1 MKDGMSSIDLKW
13 TDEKLKGITLKYTKL
28 STFTKENPQAY
39 NMLKRKGKEKFDEFT
54 SHMQKLRPPFT
65 DDELRKIA
73 LKYNNYTELKSM
85 ERNIESAIVKGI
97 DPVAVK
103 CAYSPQSTM
112 CTVYA
117 AKAK

>member
-1 MKDGMSSIDLKW
+1 MKTEISFVIAVAFAIIIL
-13 TDEKLKGITLKYTKL
+13 IL
-28 STFTKENPQAY
+28 SMAHNQ
-39 NMLKRKGKEKFDEFT
+39 
-54 SHMQKLRPPFT
+54 
-65 DDELRKIA
+65 
-73 LKYNNYTELKSM
+73 YTELKSM

>member
-1 MKDGMSSIDLKW
+1 MKTENSFVIAVAFAV
-13 TDEKLKGITLKYTKL
+13 ITLIL
-28 STFTKENPQAY
+28 SMAHNQ
-39 NMLKRKGKEKFDEFT
+39 
-54 SHMQKLRPPFT
+54 
-65 DDELRKIA
+65 
-73 LKYNNYTELKSM
+73 YTELKSM

-117 AKAK
+117 VKAK

>member
-1 MKDGMSSIDLKW
+1 MKTELGFIIAVTL
-13 TDEKLKGITLKYTKL
+13 GVITLIC
-28 STFTKENPQAY
+28 SMAHNQ
-39 NMLKRKGKEKFDEFT
+39 
-54 SHMQKLRPPFT
+54 
-65 DDELRKIA
+65 
-73 LKYNNYTELKSM
+73 YTELKSM

-117 AKAK
+117 AKTK

>member
-1 MKDGMSSIDLKW
+1 MVN
-13 TDEKLKGITLKYTKL
+13 
-28 STFTKENPQAY
+28 F
-39 NMLKRKGKEKFDEFT
+39 KEKNMKT
-54 SHMQKLRPPFT
+54 
-65 DDELRKIA
+65 ELGFIIA
-73 LKYNNYTELKSM
+73 VTLAVLALIGALSYNNYTELKSM

-103 CAYSPQSTM
+103 CAYSPQNTM

>member
-1 MKDGMSSIDLKW
+1 MKTEIS
-13 TDEKLKGITLKYTKL
+13 
-28 STFTKENPQAY
+28 FV
-39 NMLKRKGKEKFDEFT
+39 
-54 SHMQKLRPPFT
+54 
-65 DDELRKIA
+65 IA
-73 LKYNNYTELKSM
+73 VALAVLALILPMAYNNYTELKSM

-103 CAYSPQSTM
+103 CAYSPQNTM

>member
-1 MKDGMSSIDLKW
+1 MKTELGFIIAVTL
-13 TDEKLKGITLKYTKL
+13 GIL
-28 STFTKENPQAY
+28 
-39 NMLKRKGKEKFDEFT
+39 
-54 SHMQKLRPPFT
+54 
-65 DDELRKIA
+65 A
-73 LKYNNYTELKSM
+73 LIFSMAHNQYTELKSM

-103 CAYSPQSTM
+103 CAYSPQNTM